1 MWWSEDFSTDN
12 NYIKYRIGFEE
23 ISTSIADNTS
33 VVNVRVWVY
42 RTNTG
47 YTTYGNGTV
56 YCTINGILYTSI
68 ISNSQ
73 NITHDGVVVF
83 NINDTIPHNSDGSKT
98 LTVSARISHDRF
110 NASEHSFSHALT
122 TIARA
127 STPTTDTNLQTMGG
141 AVVVFTNR
149 ASSSFTH
156 TVTWMFGSASGTVA
170 TGITDQ
176 VTWWTSED
184 LANQVPNA
192 TSGTATITVT
202 TYSGSTNIGSKSVT
216 VSLDVPA
223 SKVPVI
229 NSITLSDP
237 NNLATRYGGYV
248 QTKSKLKVQVSASG
262 VSGSTIQ
269 TITIVDGNNIVTV
282 NPYTSNLITVSAG
295 QYIVMAYVTDSRG
308 RTASV
313 QAIYTVLGY
322 TTPTIGGLGVTRT
335 NSSGTIDEGG
345 AYIKITYQ
353 GTITALNDHN
363 SHTGSVQYKKQTS
376 SSWSTVATISTYS
389 VNTSVVVSADTE
401 SSYDVRFVL
410 TDDFSSTERSTSV
423 ATAFTLVDYRSTGHG
438 IAFGKVSESDKFECN
453 LESVFKKCTTQAGN
467 DLDKVNKFWNRGT
480 VEKLGTQT
488 GMVWTHYEGENTS
501 TYNIPDPFC
510 EVICCKHESNVRGI
524 ALAIRWNGS
533 PKLWINSMHDDTGQ
547 NNWHGW
553 VAIN

>member
-12 NYIKYRIGFEE
+12 DYIKYEIGFEE

-56 YCTINGILYTSI
+56 YCTVNGILYTSN

-73 NITHDGVVVF
+73 GITHDGVVVF
-83 NINDTIPHNSDGSKT
+83 NINCTIPHNSDGSKT
-98 LTVSARISHDRF
+98 LTVSAHISHDRF
-110 NASEHSFSHALT
+110 SASEHSFSHALT

-127 STPTTDTNLQTMGG
+127 STPTTDTNHQTMGG
-141 AVVVFTNR
+141 AVVIFTNR
-149 ASSSFTH
+149 LSSSFTH
-156 TVTWMFGSASGTVA
+156 TVTWKFGSASGTVA
-170 TGITDQ
+170 TGVTGQ

-216 VSLDVPA
+216 VRLDVPA

-262 VSGSTIQ
+262 VSGSTIK
-269 TITIVDGNNIVTV
+269 TITIVDGNNTVTV
-282 NPYTSNLITVSAG
+282 NPYTSNLITGSAG
-295 QYIVMAYVTDSRG
+295 QHLVMVYATDSRG
-308 RTASV
+308 RTTSG
-313 QAIYTVLGY
+313 QAFYTVLGY
-322 TTPTIGGLGVTRT
+322 NAPTIGGLWARRC
-335 NSSGTIDEGG
+335 NSSGTADEGG
-345 AYIKITYQ
+345 SYIKIEYQ
-353 GTITALNDHN
+353 GSIVALNNHN

-376 SSWSTVATISTYS
+376 SSWSTAATISAYS

-423 ATAFTLVDYRSTGHG
+423 AAAFTLVDYRSTGHG
-438 IAFGKVSESDKFECN
+438 IAFGKVSESDRFECN

-467 DLDKVNKFWNRGT
+467 DLDNVNKVWYRST
-480 VEKLGTQT
+480 VEKLGSQT
-488 GMVWTHYEGENTS
+488 GMVWTHYEGASTS
-501 TYNIPDPFC
+501 TYNIPDSFC
-510 EVICCKHESNVRGI
+510 EVICCRYANRGI

-553 VAIN
+553 VALN